1 MTKNQTPILL
11 FLDFD
16 GVLHPLHSPIDKHFT
31 NLKFFEESI
40 RQYSNISIV
49 ISSSW
54 RHHHTMDEIQAFFT
68 VDIQR
73 RIIDST
79 RHVEISRATNRYEE
93 IIDYLKHTNQTQ
105 FFWIAIDDARNEF
118 PKDLENLVFCKPHL
132 GFNDEAANALNAII
146 KHIIP
151 SP

>member
-1 MTKNQTPILL
+1 MNQTPILL

-16 GVLHPLHSPIDKHFT
+16 GVLHPLFSSIDKHFT
-31 NLKFFEESI
+31 NLKLFEESI
-40 RQYSNISIV
+40 RQYNNINIV

-54 RHHHTMDEIQAFFT
+54 RHHHTMDEMLAFFA

-79 RHVEISRATNRYEE
+79 RHVEISRSTNRYEE

-105 FFWIAIDDARNEF
+105 CFWIAIDDSRNEF
-118 PKDLENLVFCKPHL
+118 PKDLPNLVLCNPNK
-132 GFNDEAANALNAII
+132 GFDEGAAKVL
-146 KHIIP
+146 HQLML
-151 SP
+151 